1 MQKFLHY
8 NKWIGRVTGHDLT
21 KLDYCISIS
30 SEEINN
36 KNLRDYIVYKNE
48 LIKKDNIV
56 RTSKEKQ
63 FTNIEYGK
71 NATVKLNI
79 YPDDAIIKVNIDKY
93 FLQQYIDPYQFDNIQ
108 FVEPILKIFVHY
120 KKSLELLGTLEIDL
134 NEYFKTGKYEQD
146 ISTVLN
152 KVNIT
157 DLEFKTQRCFEKYA
171 YEIFEKSDIVDRN
184 LVNDEYHIKLY
195 NTGKELLIQN
205 NINYWDELED
215 IKNHKFIIS
224 FFSKNRNYLEY
235 YIPFVLQQF
244 KDQSHIHI
252 DIPSTVNLSNTKIHI
267 NSKKIKIK
275 YENTDN

>member
-108 FVEPILKIFVHY
+108 FTEPILKIFVHY

-235 YIPFVLQQF
+235 YIPFVLAQLKVQH
-244 KDQSHIHI
+244 HIR
-252 DIPSTVNLSNTKIHI
+252 IPLTVDLSNTKIHI

-275 YENTDN
+275 YENTSN

>member
-79 YPDDAIIKVNIDKY
+79 YSDDAIIKVNIDKY

-108 FVEPILKIFVHY
+108 FTEPILKIFVHS
-120 KKSLELLGTLEIDL
+120 KKSPELLGTLEIDL

-184 LVNDEYHIKLY
+184 LVNDEYHIKIY

-215 IKNHKFIIS
+215 IISYKFIIS

-235 YIPFVLQQF
+235 YIPFALQQL
-244 KDQSHIHI
+244 KDRSHIHI

>member
-1 MQKFLHY
+1 MQKYIHHE
-8 NKWIGRVTGHDLT
+8 KWTGLITGHT
-21 KLDYCISIS
+21 REKFGRCIKSKMPAKIHNYMVFKSKL
-30 SEEINN
+30 
-36 KNLRDYIVYKNE
+36 YKR
-48 LIKKDNIV
+48 DNIV
-56 RTSKEKQ
+56 RIPLEKKLS
-63 FTNIEYGK
+63 TIEYGK

-79 YPDDAIIKVNIDKY
+79 FPDDVILKIIIDKY
-93 FLQQYIDPYQFDNIQ
+93 FIQTFIDPYQLDRIQ
-108 FVEPILKIFVHY
+108 FTEPILKIYVHS
-120 KKSLELLGTLEIDL
+120 KKTSDLVGILEIDL

-184 LVNDEYHIKLY
+184 LVNDEYHIKIY
-195 NTGKELLIQN
+195 RKDNQILIQN

-215 IKNHKFIIS
+215 IISYKFIIS

-244 KDQSHIHI
+244 KDRSHIHI

-267 NSKKIKIK
+267 NSKRIKIK
-275 YENTDN
+275 YENTSN